1 MRDMLAVSSV
11 RAPDWIAAQSVRTAV
26 DSPGRVRRVP
36 GPARWWPKKGGM
48 QRKGIDL
55 PISPHNV
62 VLLVLYTLFGRRGS
76 TYA

>member
-1 MRDMLAVSSV
+1 MRK
-11 RAPDWIAAQSVRTAV
+11 AQTETLDR
-26 DSPGRVRRVP
+26 
-36 GPARWWPKKGGM
+36 WPKKGGM